1 MKSRAW
7 HVTGKRAVALLP
19 VEVAAPG
26 EGEVQVRTEVSALSA
41 GTERLLFRDEV
52 EAEVALDAA
61 FASSTSRFPLRTGY
75 SAVGTVTAL
84 GSGVDAGWL
93 GARVFAFRAHQEVWN
108 ARVDEVIRVPDD
120 VPAERAALLA
130 NLETAVS
137 LVMDGAPLLGES
149 VAVVGLGVVGQL
161 VTAILSRVGLGAVL
175 TDDARSDRLD
185 LASRAWSVK
194 DHATEGAADLV
205 FELTGHPEA
214 LPKALALA
222 RREGR
227 VVVGS
232 WYGTRSAL
240 LSFGTQVHRGRQT
253 VLFSQVSELASGLT
267 GRFTKDRRF
276 GITLDWLR
284 KLPLEQIVTH
294 RVPFTE
300 GERAW
305 ALLDT
310 SPPGCLQIV
319 LTYPGV

>member
-1 MKSRAW
+1 MSARAW
-7 HVTGKRAVALLP
+7 HVTGKRTVALLP
-19 VEVAAPG
+19 VEHTVPG
-26 EGEVQVRTEVSALSA
+26 AGEMQVRTEVSALSA

-52 EAEVALDAA
+52 EGEVALDAA

-75 SAVGTVTAL
+75 SAVGRVTAL
-84 GSGVDAGWL
+84 GAGVDAGWL
-93 GARVFAFRAHQEVWN
+93 GARVFAFRAHQDVWN
-108 ARVDEVIRVPDD
+108 ARVDEVLRVPDD

-149 VAVVGLGVVGQL
+149 VAVVGLGVVGQF
-161 VTAILSRVGLGAVL
+161 VTAILSRVGLGPVL
-175 TDDARSDRLD
+175 TDDARGDRLE
-185 LASRAWSVK
+185 LAARAWNAK
-194 DHATEGAADLV
+194 DRATDGEADLV
-205 FELTGHPEA
+205 FELTGQPEA

-232 WYGTRSAL
+232 WYGTRSAP

-253 VLFSQVSELASGLT
+253 VLFSQVAELASGLT
-267 GRFTKDRRF
+267 GRFTKERRF
-276 GITLDWLR
+276 GIALDWLR

-294 RVPFTE
+294 RIPFTE

-310 SPPGCLQIV
+310 SPEGCLQIV
-319 LTYPGV
+319 LTYRGV